1 MLWRFSRQIS
11 DTEVLHLGIPF
22 HTSCCHAAQ
31 LDEHFIVHLQ
41 AHFNMLVTLN
51 LLHLN
56 YKNTETVYFQH
67 LYFCQKVIR
76 CIYCGS
82 GYDEGVVWMWLLWHF
97 CQNVFK
103 TLLKISLARRSLKL
117 WCYAVVIMADFTW
130 IRCLVCRNLCSA
142 FGGVI
147 FVMFY
152 WLKKTTD
159 LAEANPAN
167 FYPCSLSYVVVYV

>member
-82 GYDEGVVWMWLLWHF
+82 GYDEGVVWMWLLWHS

-103 TLLKISLARRSLKL
+103 TLLKISLARRSLKK
-117 WCYAVVIMADFTW
+117 VMM
-130 IRCLVCRNLCSA
+130 LCSCHYGW
-142 FGGVI
+142 FHLNSMLGMQKPLFSI
-147 FVMFY
+147 
-152 WLKKTTD
+152 WRC
-159 LAEANPAN
+159 N
-167 FYPCSLSYVVVYV
+167 FCYVLLT